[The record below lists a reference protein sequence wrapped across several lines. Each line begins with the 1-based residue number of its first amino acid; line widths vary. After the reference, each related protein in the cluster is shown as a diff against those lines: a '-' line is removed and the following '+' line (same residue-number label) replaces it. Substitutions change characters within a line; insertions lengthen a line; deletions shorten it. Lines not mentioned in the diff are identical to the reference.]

1 MGQVAEAFEGGLAG
15 VSRRCHQD
23 KEIVVELALL
33 AQLGCRCAE
42 EARQALQRHVLE
54 GAGGAVPQLKDMGV
68 GIKGGDG
75 ADALVVE
82 VVAIGLCH
90 KLVYDL
96 SGKVDA
102 EGLVDACGALRIGQ
116 LSQLA
121 DLIERQLGDMLRNV
135 QSAAICQAVDN
146 GLGEFNGLVDASA
159 RIDIAILL
167 HGLGAS
173 FGIAKRGIIHGTHNI
188 PAKVQMEDDFPV
200 LQTNGGERR
209 FRQIRSMPGLVPPSC
224 RGLAL
229 L

>member
-23 KEIVVELALL
+23 KEVVVELALL

-54 GAGGAVPQLKDMGV
+54 GAGGAVPQLEDVGV

-82 VVAIGLCH
+82 VVAIGLGH
-90 KLVYDL
+90 QLVDHL
-96 SGKVDA
+96 GGKIDA
-102 EGLVDACGALRIGQ
+102 EGLVDTRGALRIGQ

-121 DLIERQLGDMLRNV
+121 DLVERKLGDMLRNV

-146 GLGEFNGLVDASA
+146 GFGEFNGLVDASS

-173 FGIAKRGIIHGTHNI
+173 FGIAKRGIIHGTHII
-188 PAKVQMEDDFPV
+188 PAKVQMEDEFPV
-200 LQTNGGERR
+200 LQTNGGE
-209 FRQIRSMPGLVPPSC
+209 
-224 RGLAL
+224 
-229 L
+229 